1 MNNKKSILIVVLGLV
16 LIFGAVAFALVF
28 KPKSLPADE
37 LANPSKPGVT
47 ENKPQ
52 NDETSVKGSLL
63 DLMKLGKNVKCTYWT
78 DQEGTTMAGVSY
90 ISGQKVRGDFDI
102 TTYDV
107 NTEEGSNTIK
117 SHMVTDGEWVY
128 TWSTA
133 TPQGFKMKVDQPENT
148 STDTTKEAPTKA
160 LNESFDYKCTPWLVD
175 NSLFEIPSDI
185 EFTDFSTMMED
196 LKDNN
201 ACLACDYIPDAE
213 GKATCKQQ
221 LGCE

>member
-1 MNNKKSILIVVLGLV
+1 MNNKKPILIVVVVLV

-28 KPKSLPADE
+28 KPKSSPTAE
-37 LANPSKPGVT
+37 LANPSKLAVT

-52 NDETSVKGSLL
+52 NEETFVKGSLL
-63 DLMKLGKNVKCTYWT
+63 DLIKLGKTARCTYSS
-78 DQEGTTMAGVSY
+78 DQDGYITSGVSY
-90 ISGQKVRGDFDI
+90 ISGKNVRVDFDV
-102 TTYDV
+102 TTADDQ
-107 NTEEGSNTIK
+107 EIK

-185 EFTDFSTMMED
+185 EFTDFSTMMEG

-201 ACLACDYIPDAE
+201 ACSACDYIPDAE